1 MVPKNLLATT
11 HGSDLIHFFQHKS
24 SPSFHDNEASNAM
37 PFTHSPP
44 LFTRHTYRAS
54 TTATSINNHD
64 VYSEDNRKTRQKYP
78 DLVNIVK
85 SVKKN
90 NFLMHKTVNIVTK
103 MRTTNCKISIF
114 CSVSSIFTLFL
125 MCVKFITGR
134 CYNCSGTGHL
144 AGQCPSSRRR
154 AKRNRASK
162 DIVVVH
168 HNHYYNGHTS
178 VSFLNNR

>member
-64 VYSEDNRKTRQKYP
+64 VYSEENRKTRQKYP
-78 DLVNIVK
+78 DLVNIV
-85 SVKKN
+85 
-90 NFLMHKTVNIVTK
+90 TK
-103 MRTTNCKISIF
+103 IRTTNCKISIF
-114 CSVSSIFTLFL
+114 CSVSNILTLFL
-125 MCVKFITGR
+125 ICVKFITGR
-134 CYNCSGTGHL
+134 CYNCSGTSHL
-144 AGQCPSSRRR
+144 AGQCPSSRRP

-162 DIVVVH
+162 DMVVVH